1 MGGLGRLN
9 EMAIFNFQWVQYFLK
24 TDLQWKHQEVLVS
37 SYPLYNNKV
46 KVISFLVFS
55 YDKNNVKIISI

>member
-1 MGGLGRLN
+1 MGGLGLLN